1 MLLFNKFLTTFQ
13 FSNFIFC
20 SYKMST
26 KKFVPNKL
34 YKIIDVKEIET
45 KYGKSYILTDDK
57 YDEYFATTKIS
68 KFINDNN
75 ITNNNGNVV
84 MKIKTN
90 NYRTFN
96 SEDGDEIKF
105 LDLRCFKN

>member
-1 MLLFNKFLTTFQ
+1 
-13 FSNFIFC
+13 
-20 SYKMST
+20 MSA

-45 KYGKSYILTDDK
+45 KYGKTHILTDDK

-68 KFINDNN
+68 KFINENN
-75 ITNNNGNVV
+75 ISENNGNVI
-84 MKIKTN
+84 MKVKTN

-96 SEDGDEIKF
+96 SDDGSEIKF
-105 LDLRCFKN
+105 LDLRCFK